1 MSNFPQTRLRRLRE
15 SSALRNLAQETR
27 LSINDF
33 IYPIFVTHG
42 RDVKNEIDPMPGMY
56 QLSLDHLI
64 SEVGEVASMGIPAV
78 LLFGLPARKDDVGTE
93 SIA

>member
-1 MSNFPQTRLRRLRE
+1 MSNFPKTRLRRLRE
-15 SSALRNLAQETR
+15 SLALRNLAQETR

-64 SEVGEVASMGIPAV
+64 SEVGEVAMSKAWE
-78 LLFGLPARKDDVGTE
+78 T
-93 SIA
+93 